1 MTTEHPNPTTEPHNN
16 DPSSIPD
23 SGPDTGL
30 QVAYWLLRQAH
41 ANLIAAGYATI
52 CADLD
57 GEPNPLAY
65 LVDEL
70 PHPPDGHRLADDWPP
85 DYPDT
90 YFTHF
95 QYCADPDEPDDSWG
109 DEVSASDDRYES
121 GRIDGGWC

>member
-1 MTTEHPNPTTEPHNN
+1 MNTNHTHATTEPHDN
-16 DPSSIPD
+16 DPSNS
-23 SGPDTGL
+23 PDTGL

-90 YFTHF
+90 YFTNY
-95 QYCADPDEPDDSWG
+95 QYGVDPDEPDLWDDP
-109 DEVSASDDRYES
+109 DEVSASDERYES

>member
-1 MTTEHPNPTTEPHNN
+1 MTTQHPNLTTEPHDN
-16 DPSSIPD
+16 
-23 SGPDTGL
+23 GPDTGL

-70 PHPPDGHRLADDWPP
+70 PHPPDGHRLADNWPP
-85 DYPDT
+85 DYPDA
-90 YFTHF
+90 YFTDY
-95 QYCADPDEPDDSWG
+95 QYCVDPDEPDELWADP
-109 DEVSASDDRYES
+109 DEMAVSDDRYES